1 VRRVIGNDAAQ
12 FSVEAQPKSYL
23 LAFEVRW
30 HKSLIQQCFQAITAA
45 AIYNSS
51 RIARKGLMTLQEIQN
66 QALQLPTGDRWQ
78 LVQVLL
84 DSLKREAN
92 LKAKQRN
99 LSRLRGV
106 AKISA
111 ATGASNAQ
119 VDYVTY
125 LTEKYQ

>member
-1 VRRVIGNDAAQ
+1 
-12 FSVEAQPKSYL
+12 
-23 LAFEVRW
+23 
-30 HKSLIQQCFQAITAA
+30 
-45 AIYNSS
+45 
-51 RIARKGLMTLQEIQN
+51 MTLQEIQN

-92 LKAKQRN
+92 LKPKRKN

-106 AKISA
+106 AKISV
-111 ATGASNAQ
+111 ATGESNTQA
-119 VDYVTY
+119 DYVTY